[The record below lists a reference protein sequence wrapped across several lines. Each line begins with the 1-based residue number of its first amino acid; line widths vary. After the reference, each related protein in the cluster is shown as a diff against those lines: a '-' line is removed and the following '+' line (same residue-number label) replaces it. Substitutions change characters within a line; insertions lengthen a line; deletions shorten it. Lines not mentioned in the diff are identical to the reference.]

1 MIYLVF
7 ACLLYTAAVLIGT
20 TASRN
25 ANTNI
30 VSAITNAV
38 SVVVPILVAAP
49 ALSKKSISGHKYGL
63 WMAALGGV
71 VIGLFVLALNKSFSE
86 NKVGIVTPIVY
97 GGTILLSTVLSY
109 FIFKEK
115 ITMLEGFGLVF
126 VLVGLALVAYARTT
140 AS

>member
-1 MIYLVF
+1 MIYLVL

-49 ALSKKSISGHKYGL
+49 ALSKKSINGHKYGL